1 MAESTSVN
9 VFAHELGHSLGA
21 KHDDLVSDCN
31 PVGSDSYL
39 MTGNSKVLKKS
50 LLRTLPDS
58 THRMLDQEMAFQKLE
73 WFRSPK
79 MFDLNQKGAEIS
91 KIKEQKH

>member
-1 MAESTSVN
+1 MFVGHFNNLLEKDLPQLSESLFQHLLSSGILAESTSVN

-39 MTGNSKVLKKS
+39 MTGNSKVLKNNF
-50 LLRTLPDS
+50 LG
-58 THRMLDQEMAFQKLE
+58 HFQIQ
-73 WFRSPK
+73 R
-79 MFDLNQKGAEIS
+79 
-91 KIKEQKH
+91 IKCCT